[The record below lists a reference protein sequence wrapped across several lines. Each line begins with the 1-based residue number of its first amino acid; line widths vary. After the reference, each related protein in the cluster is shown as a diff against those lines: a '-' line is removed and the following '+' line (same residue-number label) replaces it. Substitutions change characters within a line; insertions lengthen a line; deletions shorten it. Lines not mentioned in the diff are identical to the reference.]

1 MIGIDGLL
9 PSEVRET
16 VWKQIDVYQNAE
28 LRKEGV
34 VDICRGKYRLFLI
47 TGNSGTKLETE
58 KIILALGYQDVYP
71 DVPGFLECWGKTIIN
86 CPYCDGYE
94 NKDRVW
100 GFVPG
105 SVKELNSFPKMSLN
119 WTTDLIVFL
128 PTDME
133 IDEVYRQ
140 ELIALGIKI
149 HEGSITAVH
158 HTGGK
163 IDFVKL
169 DTGRDMQ
176 VGTLLWIPP
185 REPSPLLNNL
195 VENLDLKLDESAQVV
210 TDENNHTNVSGL
222 WVAGEVR
229 KCCSNALNSATD
241 GSKTAKSVIF
251 SWY

>member
-1 MIGIDGLL
+1 MNDESLEYYDIVIVGRGPAGLQAALVVARAGKKTVVFDNPLSPRNSASHGVHNMIGIDGLL

-28 LRKEGV
+28 LKKEGV

-71 DVPGFLECWGKTIIN
+71 DVPGFLECGGEIIIN

-169 DTGRDMQ
+169 DTGREGHCYEYRQ
-176 VGTLLWIPP
+176 GSLL
-185 REPSPLLNNL
+185 
-195 VENLDLKLDESAQVV
+195 
-210 TDENNHTNVSGL
+210 H
-222 WVAGEVR
+222 
-229 KCCSNALNSATD
+229 
-241 GSKTAKSVIF
+241 
-251 SWY
+251 Y